1 MTKTH
6 SVYYPLYNDKTHF
19 IYLITGSRASGKS
32 FSASQFIER
41 LTFEYNAE
49 RKIAHKILYTRYTM
63 VSAAISV
70 IPEVKEKI
78 EIDGTQDYFKNT
90 KTDIVNKMTGAEIM
104 FRGINTSSGNQ
115 TAKLK
120 SIHGVTTFVVDEAE
134 EWTSE
139 EDFERIMLSIRQKGL
154 HNRVIIIM
162 NPCDS
167 NHWVYKRFI
176 EKTHKEVYFDGVPVQ
191 ISTDP
196 RVLHIHTTY
205 LDNIKH
211 LSPEFL
217 NEVLEMKENEPEKYA
232 HIMIGRWSDVSE
244 GAIFKHV
251 GIVDKFPSNARKV
264 AIGVDWGYSKDY
276 TAIVKCGI
284 VDNRLYIEEL
294 CYKTE
299 MLSSDIIKFLRPYAE
314 EGLFVYA
321 DSADPRLID
330 EVALGG
336 IVIYGAQKGAGSILA
351 GIDKMQTF
359 EIFTTRQSV
368 HLQSEF
374 RKYVWAKD
382 KDGNYINVPEDHD
395 NHCFTADT
403 LILTNQGYKQ
413 IKDINIGDIV
423 YNSDGWH
430 RVSKTFD
437 NGIQEV
443 WSAIIELGDR
453 TIEINSTPSHKFK
466 TKEGWK
472 QLQDLTEKD
481 VLYIFRSL
489 TGENMLNIQKKGIL
503 RMERQ
508 QLGFIELCGNI
519 IMDVFRKAIMFI
531 TKMKMFLIM
540 KLIILNSLKG
550 ISIFVCTCKR
560 NYRMQNILRNCKR
573 TWIMREGLQINGMV
587 QKKER
592 DGIGC
597 MELRSQKIYL
607 HKNIS
612 VCVVA
617 KHIKQSLV
625 ATINF
630 VLTLV
635 KQGTDTILRWIMK
648 KGPVNIVGRNSLLT
662 NTSKKSIAQT
672 NVIGKIDE
680 QKIKRIKIVRKY
692 KEHVYNMEV
701 EGEHEYF
708 ANNILVSN
716 CIDAAR
722 YYILAVLLGKVMKPR
737 KASKSDLGVY

>member
-1 MTKTH
+1 MSKTH
-6 SVYYPLYNDKTHF
+6 KVYYPLYNDKEHF
-19 IYLITGSRASGKS
+19 IILITGSRASGKS

-41 LTFEYNAE
+41 LTFEYNPTL
-49 RKIAHKILYTRYTM
+49 KIAHQILYTRYTM

-78 EIDGTQDYFKNT
+78 DIDGTQDYFKST
-90 KTDIVNKMTGAEIM
+90 KTDIVNRMTGATIM

-154 HNRVIIIM
+154 QNRVIIIM
-162 NPCDS
+162 NPSDS

-176 EKTHKEVYFDGVPVQ
+176 EKTHKEVYYDGVPVQ

-205 LDNIKH
+205 LDNIEH

-217 NEVLEMKENEPEKYA
+217 NEVMEMRENEPEKYA
-232 HIMIGRWSDVSE
+232 HIMIGRWCDVAE
-244 GAIFKHV
+244 GAVFKHV
-251 GIVDKFPSNARKV
+251 GIVDKFPENAKKV

-284 VDNRLYIEEL
+284 VGNRLYIEEL

-299 MLSSDIIKFLRPYAE
+299 MLSSDIIKFLRPYAD

-359 EIFTTRQSV
+359 EIFTTRKSV

-374 RKYVWAKD
+374 RNYIWAKD
-382 KDGNYINVPEDHD
+382 KDGRYINTPEDHD

-413 IKDINIGDIV
+413 IKDINIGDVV

-443 WSAIIELGDR
+443 WKTIIELDDR

-481 VLYIFRSL
+481 VLYIFR
-489 TGENMLNIQKKGIL
+489 
-503 RMERQ
+503 
-508 QLGFIELCGNI
+508 
-519 IMDVFRKAIMFI
+519 
-531 TKMKMFLIM
+531 
-540 KLIILNSLKG
+540 NS
-550 ISIFVCTCKR
+550 TD
-560 NYRMQNILRNCKR
+560 
-573 TWIMREGLQINGMV
+573 E
-587 QKKER
+587 
-592 DGIGC
+592 
-597 MELRSQKIYL
+597 
-607 HKNIS
+607 NIS
-612 VCVVA
+612 VCIVA
-617 KHIKQSLV
+617 RHIKQSLL
-625 ATINF
+625 AIINSAQ
-630 VLTLV
+630 TLV

-648 KGPVNIVGRNSLLT
+648 KEPVNIVGRNSLLT
-662 NTSKKSIAQT
+662 NTSKKSIAQI
-672 NVIGKIDE
+672 NAIGKIDE

-708 ANNILVSN
+708 ANDILVSN

-722 YYILAVLLGKVMKPR
+722 YYTLAVLLGKVMKPR
-737 KASKSDLGVY
+737 NIDKKDLGVF

>member
-1 MTKTH
+1 MAKTH

-104 FRGINTSSGNQ
+104 FRGIHTASGNQ

-284 VDNRLYIEEL
+284 VDKRLYIEEL
-294 CYKTE
+294 CYRTE
-299 MLSSDIIKFLRPYAE
+299 MLSSDIIKFLRPYAD

-359 EIFTTRQSV
+359 EIFATRQSV

-481 VLYIFRSL
+481 VLYIFRNS
-489 TGENMLNIQKKGIL
+489 TDENMLNTQKKGIL

-508 QLGFIELCGNI
+508 LLGFIEQCGNI
-519 IMDVFRKAIMFI
+519 IMDVFRKAIMYI
-531 TKMKMFLIM
+531 TKTKMFLTM

-573 TWIMREGLQINGMV
+573 TWITQEGLQINGMV

-612 VCVVA
+612 VCFVA
-617 KHIKQSLV
+617 KHIKQRLV

-648 KGPVNIVGRNSLLT
+648 KGLVNIVGRNSLLT

-692 KEHVYNMEV
+692 KDHVYNMEV

>member
-19 IYLITGSRASGKS
+19 IYLITGSCASGKS

-104 FRGINTSSGNQ
+104 FRGIHTSSGNQ

-264 AIGVDWGYSKDY
+264 AIGIDWGYSKDY

-299 MLSSDIIKFLRPYAE
+299 MLSSDIIKFLRPYAD

-359 EIFTTRQSV
+359 EIFATRQSV

-395 NHCFTADT
+395 NH
-403 LILTNQGYKQ
+403 L
-413 IKDINIGDIV
+413 
-423 YNSDGWH
+423 
-430 RVSKTFD
+430 
-437 NGIQEV
+437 
-443 WSAIIELGDR
+443 
-453 TIEINSTPSHKFK
+453 
-466 TKEGWK
+466 
-472 QLQDLTEKD
+472 
-481 VLYIFRSL
+481 
-489 TGENMLNIQKKGIL
+489 
-503 RMERQ
+503 
-508 QLGFIELCGNI
+508 
-519 IMDVFRKAIMFI
+519 
-531 TKMKMFLIM
+531 
-540 KLIILNSLKG
+540 
-550 ISIFVCTCKR
+550 
-560 NYRMQNILRNCKR
+560 
-573 TWIMREGLQINGMV
+573 
-587 QKKER
+587 
-592 DGIGC
+592 
-597 MELRSQKIYL
+597 
-607 HKNIS
+607 
-612 VCVVA
+612 
-617 KHIKQSLV
+617 
-625 ATINF
+625 
-630 VLTLV
+630 
-635 KQGTDTILRWIMK
+635 
-648 KGPVNIVGRNSLLT
+648 
-662 NTSKKSIAQT
+662 
-672 NVIGKIDE
+672 
-680 QKIKRIKIVRKY
+680 
-692 KEHVYNMEV
+692 
-701 EGEHEYF
+701 
-708 ANNILVSN
+708 
-716 CIDAAR
+716 IDAVR

>member
-1 MTKTH
+1 MAKTH

-104 FRGINTSSGNQ
+104 FRGIHTASGNQ

-217 NEVLEMKENEPEKYA
+217 NEVLEMKKNEPEKYA

-284 VDNRLYIEEL
+284 VDKRLYIEEL
-294 CYKTE
+294 CYRTE
-299 MLSSDIIKFLRPYAE
+299 MLSSDIIKFLRPYADD
-314 EGLFVYA
+314 GLFVYA

-359 EIFTTRQSV
+359 EIFATRQSV

-395 NHCFTADT
+395 NH
-403 LILTNQGYKQ
+403 L
-413 IKDINIGDIV
+413 
-423 YNSDGWH
+423 
-430 RVSKTFD
+430 
-437 NGIQEV
+437 
-443 WSAIIELGDR
+443 
-453 TIEINSTPSHKFK
+453 
-466 TKEGWK
+466 
-472 QLQDLTEKD
+472 
-481 VLYIFRSL
+481 
-489 TGENMLNIQKKGIL
+489 
-503 RMERQ
+503 
-508 QLGFIELCGNI
+508 
-519 IMDVFRKAIMFI
+519 
-531 TKMKMFLIM
+531 
-540 KLIILNSLKG
+540 
-550 ISIFVCTCKR
+550 
-560 NYRMQNILRNCKR
+560 
-573 TWIMREGLQINGMV
+573 
-587 QKKER
+587 
-592 DGIGC
+592 
-597 MELRSQKIYL
+597 
-607 HKNIS
+607 
-612 VCVVA
+612 
-617 KHIKQSLV
+617 
-625 ATINF
+625 
-630 VLTLV
+630 
-635 KQGTDTILRWIMK
+635 
-648 KGPVNIVGRNSLLT
+648 
-662 NTSKKSIAQT
+662 
-672 NVIGKIDE
+672 
-680 QKIKRIKIVRKY
+680 
-692 KEHVYNMEV
+692 
-701 EGEHEYF
+701 
-708 ANNILVSN
+708 
-716 CIDAAR
+716 IDAAR

>member
-1 MTKTH
+1 MSKTH
-6 SVYYPLYNDKTHF
+6 KVYYPLYNDKEHF
-19 IYLITGSRASGKS
+19 IILITGSRASGKS

-41 LTFEYNAE
+41 LTFEYNPTL
-49 RKIAHKILYTRYTM
+49 KIAHQILYTRYTM

-78 EIDGTQDYFKNT
+78 DIDGTQDYFKST
-90 KTDIVNKMTGAEIM
+90 KTDIVNRMTGATIM

-154 HNRVIIIM
+154 QNRVIIIM
-162 NPCDS
+162 NPSDS

-176 EKTHKEVYFDGVPVQ
+176 EKTHKEVYYDGVPVQ

-205 LDNIKH
+205 LDNIEH

-217 NEVLEMKENEPEKYA
+217 NEVMEMRENEPEKYA
-232 HIMIGRWSDVSE
+232 HIMIGRWCDVAE
-244 GAIFKHV
+244 GAVFKHV
-251 GIVDKFPSNARKV
+251 GIVDKFPENAKKV

-284 VDNRLYIEEL
+284 VGNRLYIEEL

-299 MLSSDIIKFLRPYAE
+299 MLSSDIIKFLRPYAD

-336 IVIYGAQKGAGSILA
+336 IIIYGAQKGAGSILA

-359 EIFTTRQSV
+359 EIFTTRKSI

-374 RKYVWAKD
+374 RNYIWAKD
-382 KDGNYINVPEDHD
+382 KDGRYINTPEDHD

-413 IKDINIGDIV
+413 IKDINVGDVV

-443 WSAIIELGDR
+443 WKTIIELDDR
-453 TIEINSTPSHKFK
+453 TIEINSTPSHKYK

-481 VLYIFRSL
+481 VLYIFR
-489 TGENMLNIQKKGIL
+489 N
-503 RMERQ
+503 
-508 QLGFIELCGNI
+508 
-519 IMDVFRKAIMFI
+519 
-531 TKMKMFLIM
+531 
-540 KLIILNSLKG
+540 
-550 ISIFVCTCKR
+550 
-560 NYRMQNILRNCKR
+560 
-573 TWIMREGLQINGMV
+573 
-587 QKKER
+587 
-592 DGIGC
+592 
-597 MELRSQKIYL
+597 
-607 HKNIS
+607 KNI
-612 VCVVA
+612 V
-617 KHIKQSLV
+617 
-625 ATINF
+625 
-630 VLTLV
+630 
-635 KQGTDTILRWIMK
+635 
-648 KGPVNIVGRNSLLT
+648 
-662 NTSKKSIAQT
+662 
-672 NVIGKIDE
+672 E

-692 KEHVYNMEV
+692 KAIV
-701 EGEHEYF
+701 
-708 ANNILVSN
+708 
-716 CIDAAR
+716 R
-722 YYILAVLLGKVMKPR
+722 
-737 KASKSDLGVY
+737 